1 MTSNRPYL
9 IRALYEWLVDND
21 LTPYLLV
28 DANRDSVHVPTR
40 YVEEGRI
47 VLNVS
52 PSAVGTFRLV
62 TIWLHSRPR
71 FGGSAFAISLPPDAV
86 LGVYARENGKGMLF
100 PDEGVQEEPEPPQPD
115 HPTPPPG
122 RTALTEGRKV
132 ASASAVPAFERHH
145 LVVAML
151 SLSASGGGST
161 IFSSGSGQA
170 VVDGLEPGA
179 EHQYVAGSPADA
191 LETEVETVHAADSQ
205 AGVGPADA
213 HPYQC
218 DRPVEKLQIAVSAVA
233 LYQAGGEFA
242 RARTIKPEQ
251 HYGASQQQ

>member
-52 PSAVGTFRLV
+52 PSAVRDLSLGNDLV
-62 TIWLHSRPR
+62 AFEAR

-100 PDEGVQEEPEPPQPD
+100 PDEGGQEDPEPPQPD
-115 HPTPPPG
+115 QPTPPPG
-122 RTALTEGRKV
+122 GRPSLKV
-132 ASASAVPAFERHH
+132 V
-145 LVVAML
+145 
-151 SLSASGGGST
+151 
-161 IFSSGSGQA
+161 
-170 VVDGLEPGA
+170 
-179 EHQYVAGSPADA
+179 
-191 LETEVETVHAADSQ
+191 
-205 AGVGPADA
+205 
-213 HPYQC
+213 
-218 DRPVEKLQIAVSAVA
+218 K
-233 LYQAGGEFA
+233 
-242 RARTIKPEQ
+242 
-251 HYGASQQQ
+251 

>member
-52 PSAVGTFRLV
+52 PSAVRDLSLGNDLV
-62 TIWLHSRPR
+62 AFEAR

-100 PDEGVQEEPEPPQPD
+100 PDEGAIEEPEPPRPD
-115 HPTPPPG
+115 DPAPPPAG
-122 RTALTEGRKV
+122 RPSLKV
-132 ASASAVPAFERHH
+132 V
-145 LVVAML
+145 
-151 SLSASGGGST
+151 
-161 IFSSGSGQA
+161 
-170 VVDGLEPGA
+170 
-179 EHQYVAGSPADA
+179 
-191 LETEVETVHAADSQ
+191 
-205 AGVGPADA
+205 
-213 HPYQC
+213 
-218 DRPVEKLQIAVSAVA
+218 K
-233 LYQAGGEFA
+233 
-242 RARTIKPEQ
+242 
-251 HYGASQQQ
+251 

>member
-52 PSAVGTFRLV
+52 PSAVRDLSLGNDLV
-62 TIWLHSRPR
+62 AFEAR

-100 PDEGVQEEPEPPQPD
+100 PDEGGQEGPEPPEPD
-115 HPTPPPG
+115 QPTPPPG
-122 RTALTEGRKV
+122 GRPSLKV
-132 ASASAVPAFERHH
+132 V
-145 LVVAML
+145 
-151 SLSASGGGST
+151 
-161 IFSSGSGQA
+161 
-170 VVDGLEPGA
+170 
-179 EHQYVAGSPADA
+179 
-191 LETEVETVHAADSQ
+191 
-205 AGVGPADA
+205 
-213 HPYQC
+213 
-218 DRPVEKLQIAVSAVA
+218 K
-233 LYQAGGEFA
+233 
-242 RARTIKPEQ
+242 
-251 HYGASQQQ
+251 

>member
-52 PSAVGTFRLV
+52 PSAVRDLSLGNDLV
-62 TIWLHSRPR
+62 AFEAR

-100 PDEGVQEEPEPPQPD
+100 PDEAGHEEPEPPQPD
-115 HPTPPPG
+115 QPTPPPG
-122 RTALTEGRKV
+122 GRPSLKV
-132 ASASAVPAFERHH
+132 V
-145 LVVAML
+145 
-151 SLSASGGGST
+151 
-161 IFSSGSGQA
+161 
-170 VVDGLEPGA
+170 
-179 EHQYVAGSPADA
+179 
-191 LETEVETVHAADSQ
+191 
-205 AGVGPADA
+205 
-213 HPYQC
+213 
-218 DRPVEKLQIAVSAVA
+218 K
-233 LYQAGGEFA
+233 
-242 RARTIKPEQ
+242 
-251 HYGASQQQ
+251 